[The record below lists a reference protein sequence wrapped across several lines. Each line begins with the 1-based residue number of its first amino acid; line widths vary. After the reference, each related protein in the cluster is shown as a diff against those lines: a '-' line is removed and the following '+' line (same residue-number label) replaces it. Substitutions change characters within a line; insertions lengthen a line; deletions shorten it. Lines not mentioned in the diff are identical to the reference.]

1 MKRLPVLAVALALF
15 AAGCG
20 STSSSTTSPTTPAST
35 NPVFTAALSP
45 ANEVPPVTNAESTV
59 VGAATITLNTT
70 RDSAGN
76 VTAATATFAVTL
88 SGFPAGSSVNIAHIH
103 EGAATCACPVI
114 VNTSLAAGD
123 VTVAN
128 GLASF
133 TKTGIVVTPEVAQ
146 RIIANPGNFYFN
158 VHTTLNGGGV
168 ARGTLVKA
176 P

>member
-1 MKRLPVLAVALALF
+1 MKRVPVLAVALALL

-20 STSSSTTSPTTPAST
+20 STSTSTTAPTAST
-35 NPVFTAALSP
+35 NPIFTASLLP
-45 ANEVPPVTNAESTV
+45 ANEVPPIPSTNAESGV
-59 VGAATITLNTT
+59 VGAATITLVTT

-88 SGFPAGSSVNIAHIH
+88 SGFPAGSAVNIAHIH
-103 EGAATCACPVI
+103 EGATTCACPVI

-123 VTVAN
+123 VTVAG

-158 VHTTLNGGGV
+158 VHSTLNGGGV
-168 ARGTLVKA
+168 ARGTLVKSS
-176 P
+176 

>member
-1 MKRLPVLAVALALF
+1 MKRLSVLAALALF

-20 STSSSTTSPTTPAST
+20 STSTSTTAPTTST
-35 NPVFTAALSP
+35 NPVFTASLLP

-59 VGAATITLNTT
+59 VGAATITLFTT

-88 SGFPAGSSVNIAHIH
+88 SGFPAGSAVNIAHIH
-103 EGAATCACPVI
+103 EGATTCVCPV
-114 VNTSLAAGD
+114 VVSTTLAVGQ

-133 TKTGIVVTPEVAQ
+133 TREGIPVDAALAQ
-146 RIIANPGNFYFN
+146 RIIASPGSFYFN
-158 VHTTLNGGGV
+158 VHTALNGGGV
-168 ARGTLVKA
+168 ARGVLVKSS
-176 P
+176 